1 MQNLLNQ
8 LPSPP
13 TLTVKNIQNQDD
25 VDVLNYRFESNNIKG
40 LYCDGVIAIREDMTI
55 PEKTCA
61 LAEELGHHETSVGNI
76 LDMTSAVNRKQERQ
90 ARLWA
95 YNKQIGLIGLVRA
108 FEHGCQNRF
117 EIAEYL
123 EVTEE
128 FLEECIEC
136 YRNKYGI
143 CKRVDNYVV
152 YFIPQLSV
160 MKLV

>member
-1 MQNLLNQ
+1 VNKFEKLED
-8 LPSPP
+8 
-13 TLTVKNIQNQDD
+13 VAYQDD
-25 VDVLNYRFESNNIKG
+25 IDVLNYRFESNNIKG

-55 PEKTCA
+55 PEKTCT

-76 LDMTSAVNRKQERQ
+76 IDMTSTANRKQERQ

>member
-1 MQNLLNQ
+1 MNPYEILLDNAYNDGMLVKEKPSKEVTEELRETR
-8 LPSPP
+8 LPS
-13 TLTVKNIQNQDD
+13 
-25 VDVLNYRFESNNIKG
+25 ES
-40 LYCDGVIAIREDMTI
+40 LTI

-90 ARLWA
+90 ARLHG
-95 YNKQIGLIGLVRA
+95 YNRLIGLIGLVNA
-108 FEHGCQNRF
+108 YEHGCQSRY

>member
-1 MQNLLNQ
+1 MNKFEKLED
-8 LPSPP
+8 
-13 TLTVKNIQNQDD
+13 VAYQDD

-143 CKRVDNYVV
+143 CKQVDNYVV

>member
-1 MQNLLNQ
+1 MNKFEKLED
-8 LPSPP
+8 
-13 TLTVKNIQNQDD
+13 VAYQDD

-90 ARLWA
+90 ARLHG
-95 YNKQIGLIGLVRA
+95 YNRLIGLIGLVRA

-152 YFIPQLSV
+152 YFTPYLAII
-160 MKLV
+160 KII

>member
-1 MQNLLNQ
+1 MTYEELLIEHDS
-8 LPSPP
+8 L
-13 TLTVKNIQNQDD
+13 NILELDLSE
-25 VDVLNYRFESNNIKG
+25 VSGLKG
-40 LYCDGVIAIREDMTI
+40 LYYNGSVAIEQKLTSV
-55 PEKTCA
+55 EKACV
-61 LAEELGHHETSVGNI
+61 LAEELGHHYTSVGNI
-76 LDMTSAVNRKQERQ
+76 LDMTSAANRKQERQ

-143 CKRVDNYVV
+143 CKQVDNYVV
-152 YFIPQLSV
+152 YFIPQLSM

>member
-1 MQNLLNQ
+1 MNKFEKLEN
-8 LPSPP
+8 
-13 TLTVKNIQNQDD
+13 VAYQDD

>member
-1 MQNLLNQ
+1 MNKFEKLED
-8 LPSPP
+8 
-13 TLTVKNIQNQDD
+13 VAYQDD

-76 LDMTSAVNRKQERQ
+76 LDMTSAVNRNQERQ

>member
-1 MQNLLNQ
+1 MNKFEKLED
-8 LPSPP
+8 
-13 TLTVKNIQNQDD
+13 VAYQDD

-76 LDMTSAVNRKQERQ
+76 LDMTSAANRKQERQ

-108 FEHGCQNRF
+108 FEHCCQNRF

-143 CKRVDNYVV
+143 CKQVDNYVV
-152 YFIPQLSV
+152 YFIPQLSM

>member
-1 MQNLLNQ
+1 VNKFEKLED
-8 LPSPP
+8 
-13 TLTVKNIQNQDD
+13 VAYQDD

-76 LDMTSAVNRKQERQ
+76 LDMTSAANRKQERQ

-143 CKRVDNYVV
+143 CKQVDNYVV

>member
-1 MQNLLNQ
+1 MNKFEKLED
-8 LPSPP
+8 
-13 TLTVKNIQNQDD
+13 VAYQDD

-76 LDMTSAVNRKQERQ
+76 LDMTSAANRKQERQ

-143 CKRVDNYVV
+143 CKQVDNYVV
-152 YFIPQLSV
+152 YFTPYLAII
-160 MKLV
+160 KII

>member
-1 MQNLLNQ
+1 MNLYEILLDNAYNDGM
-8 LPSPP
+8 L
-13 TLTVKNIQNQDD
+13 VKEKPLQGSDG
-25 VDVLNYRFESNNIKG
+25 RIKG
-40 LYCDGVIAIREDMTI
+40 NKIAIRKDMTI

-76 LDMTSAVNRKQERQ
+76 LDMTSLANRKQEHQ

-143 CKRVDNYVV
+143 CKRLDNYVV
-152 YFIPQLSV
+152 YFIPQLSM

>member
-1 MQNLLNQ
+1 MNKLEHLEQEAFDSNVKIHDYYLGEDNL
-8 LPSPP
+8 
-13 TLTVKNIQNQDD
+13 
-25 VDVLNYRFESNNIKG
+25 KG
-40 LYCDGVIAIREDMTI
+40 FYINGNIAINTSVDTTA
-55 PEKTCA
+55 EKTCA

-90 ARLWA
+90 ARLHG
-95 YNKQIGLIGLVRA
+95 YNRLIGLIGLVNA
-108 FEHGCQNRF
+108 YEHGCQDKY

-128 FLEECIEC
+128 YLEDCIEC

-143 CKRVDNYVV
+143 CKQVDNYVV

>member
-1 MQNLLNQ
+1 MNKFEKLED
-8 LPSPP
+8 
-13 TLTVKNIQNQDD
+13 VAYQDD
-25 VDVLNYRFESNNIKG
+25 VDVLNYRLESNNIKG

-76 LDMTSAVNRKQERQ
+76 LDMTSAANRKQERQ

-143 CKRVDNYVV
+143 CKQVDNYVV

>member
-1 MQNLLNQ
+1 MNTYECL
-8 LPSPP
+8 
-13 TLTVKNIQNQDD
+13 QDEACED
-25 VDVLNYRFESNNIKG
+25 GIEVVDYTFESDRIKG
-40 LYCDGVIAIREDMTI
+40 LYCDGVVAIKKDMDSTQ
-55 PEKTCA
+55 KACT
-61 LAEELGHHETSVGNI
+61 LAEEMGHHHTSVGNI
-76 LDMTSAVNRKQERQ
+76 IDMESAQNRKQERQ

>member
-1 MQNLLNQ
+1 MNLYEILLDNAYNDGM
-8 LPSPP
+8 L
-13 TLTVKNIQNQDD
+13 VKEKPLQGSDG
-25 VDVLNYRFESNNIKG
+25 RIKG
-40 LYCDGVIAIREDMTI
+40 NKIAIREDMTI
-55 PEKTCA
+55 PEKACA

-76 LDMTSAVNRKQERQ
+76 IDMTSAANRKQEHQ
-90 ARLWA
+90 ARFWA

-152 YFIPQLSV
+152 YFIPQLSM

>member
-1 MQNLLNQ
+1 MNKLEHLEQEAFDSNVKIHDYYLGEDNL
-8 LPSPP
+8 
-13 TLTVKNIQNQDD
+13 
-25 VDVLNYRFESNNIKG
+25 KG
-40 LYCDGVIAIREDMTI
+40 FYINGNIAINTSVDTTA
-55 PEKTCA
+55 EKTCA

-90 ARLWA
+90 ARLHG
-95 YNKQIGLIGLVRA
+95 YNRLIGLIGLVNA
-108 FEHGCQNRF
+108 YEHGCQSRY

-123 EVTEE
+123 EVTEK

-143 CKRVDNYVV
+143 CKQVDNYVV

>member
-1 MQNLLNQ
+1 MNKFEKLED
-8 LPSPP
+8 
-13 TLTVKNIQNQDD
+13 VAYQDD

-76 LDMTSAVNRKQERQ
+76 LDMTSAANRKQERQ

-143 CKRVDNYVV
+143 CKQVDNYVV
-152 YFIPQLSV
+152 YFIPQLSM

>member
-1 MQNLLNQ
+1 MNKLEHLEQEAFDSNVKIHDYYLGEDNL
-8 LPSPP
+8 
-13 TLTVKNIQNQDD
+13 
-25 VDVLNYRFESNNIKG
+25 KG
-40 LYCDGVIAIREDMTI
+40 FYINGNIAINTSVDTTA
-55 PEKTCA
+55 EKSCA

-90 ARLWA
+90 ARLHG
-95 YNKQIGLIGLVRA
+95 YNRLIGLIGLVNA
-108 FEHGCQNRF
+108 YEHGCQDKY

-128 FLEECIEC
+128 YLEDCIEC

-143 CKRVDNYVV
+143 CKQVDNYVV

>member
-1 MQNLLNQ
+1 MLAINTYEALLDEA
-8 LPSPP
+8 SDIG
-13 TLTVKNIQNQDD
+13 LTVKEKP
-25 VDVLNYRFESNNIKG
+25 LKYNNGRIKG
-40 LYCDGVIAIREDMTI
+40 SRIAIRQDITTTT
-55 PEKTCA
+55 EKSCV
-61 LAEELGHHETSVGNI
+61 LAEELGHHYTSVGNI
-76 LDMTSAVNRKQERQ
+76 LDMTSVANRKQERQ
-90 ARLWA
+90 ARFWA
-95 YNKQIGLIGLVRA
+95 YNKQIGLFGLVRA

-152 YFIPQLSV
+152 YFIPQLSM

>member
-1 MQNLLNQ
+1 MTYEEMQILHDDLNIVEMD
-8 LPSPP
+8 LSEVSG
-13 TLTVKNIQNQDD
+13 L
-25 VDVLNYRFESNNIKG
+25 KG
-40 LYCDGVIAIREDMTI
+40 LYVNGHIAINTKMSDI
-55 PEKTCA
+55 EKACV
-61 LAEELGHHETSVGNI
+61 LAEELGHHYTSVGNI
-76 LDMTSAVNRKQERQ
+76 LDMTSAANRKQERQ

>member
-1 MQNLLNQ
+1 MNKFEKLED
-8 LPSPP
+8 
-13 TLTVKNIQNQDD
+13 VAYQDD
-25 VDVLNYRFESNNIKG
+25 VDVLNYRFESDNIKG

>member
-1 MQNLLNQ
+1 MNKFEKLED
-8 LPSPP
+8 
-13 TLTVKNIQNQDD
+13 VAYQDD

-108 FEHGCQNRF
+108 FEHGCRTRF

>member
-1 MQNLLNQ
+1 MNKFEKLED
-8 LPSPP
+8 
-13 TLTVKNIQNQDD
+13 VAYQDD

-76 LDMTSAVNRKQERQ
+76 IDMTSAANRKQERQ

-108 FEHGCQNRF
+108 FKHGCQNRF

>member
-1 MQNLLNQ
+1 MNKFEKLED
-8 LPSPP
+8 
-13 TLTVKNIQNQDD
+13 VAYQDD

-61 LAEELGHHETSVGNI
+61 LAEELGHHYTSVGNI
-76 LDMTSAVNRKQERQ
+76 LDLTSAANRKQERQ

-152 YFIPQLSV
+152 YFTPYLAII
-160 MKLV
+160 KII